1 MNSLR
6 AEMDQILTETRQEA
20 IVETLKVKAW
30 RENSRPDEG
39 IQLLE
44 RMAAGPPSSSHFDW
58 PSLGLSTKSSAPM
71 SRTQSAVLKAVNQM
85 DPHRRSRLLELSQ
98 AAKKERCCSRE
109 AQRQTDVEVCAR
121 APLFLLQ
128 ALKMFLKLLAFLV
141 VPGIALPEDDHALT
155 RDDECSDDK
164 TCSVQALQMRHS
176 KSTLLDEDESQD
188 ACSGAGE
195 LPSSDD
201 LCYTGSFL
209 VEKFFVKLSK
219 QTATSGSVDLQAVGP
234 KATTCNGAQYQQ
246 SGSDITVED
255 TTDCGLVPGTD
266 YTVKYCSNQDEI
278 VVHMLKP
285 MDVSV
290 VLSRTPCAEA
300 KPQLQALLEEHAV
313 SESERGCSSYGTFPR
328 GGVCYSGA
336 FLVESLYAR
345 VVTQGAHHG
354 YVNMKAVGPKHG
366 QCYHAGYSQHGQ
378 YISVNA
384 AKCGLSGMSYTIRY
398 CPDQD
403 VINLQITAPLAGN
416 VVMRRSGCSGVLLEE
431 SQAIAEPVL
440 PSPMG
445 FRPPSWVQDLLKAST
460 QALVEEHAVSES
472 ERGCSGYGTFPRGG
486 VCYSGAFLVESLYA
500 RVVTQG
506 AHHGYV
512 NMKAV
517 GPKHGQCYHAGYS
530 QHGQYIS
537 VNAAKCGLS
546 GMSYTIRYCPDQD
559 VINLQIT
566 APLAG
571 NVVMRRSG
579 CSGVL
584 LEESQAIAEPV
595 PPSPVA
601 VQPPS
606 WMQNGVSTAVAC
618 SGEKALPKDSELCYQ
633 GTLLVETL
641 SVRVLEHTENGG
653 TVNMKAVGPQH
664 GECKGAV
671 FHQSGSNLTIN
682 DAKGCGLDGAEYK
695 VQYCSDQDQVVV
707 RFVKPMQVDVALARA
722 KCEASLA

>member
-1 MNSLR
+1 
-6 AEMDQILTETRQEA
+6 
-20 IVETLKVKAW
+20 
-30 RENSRPDEG
+30 
-39 IQLLE
+39 
-44 RMAAGPPSSSHFDW
+44 
-58 PSLGLSTKSSAPM
+58 
-71 SRTQSAVLKAVNQM
+71 
-85 DPHRRSRLLELSQ
+85 
-98 AAKKERCCSRE
+98 
-109 AQRQTDVEVCAR
+109 
-121 APLFLLQ
+121 
-128 ALKMFLKLLAFLV
+128 MFLKLLAFLV
-141 VPGIALPEDDHALT
+141 VPGLALPEDDHALA
-155 RDDECSDDK
+155 RDDECSSDK
-164 TCSVQALQMRHS
+164 TCSVQALQMRRS
-176 KSTLLDEDESQD
+176 KGTLLDED
-188 ACSGAGE
+188 ACSGTGE

-201 LCYTGSFL
+201 LCYTGAFL

-234 KATTCNGAQYQQ
+234 KTTTCNGAQFQQ

-300 KPQLQALLEEHAV
+300 KPQLQALMQEHAV
-313 SESERGCSSYGTFPR
+313 SESERGCSGYGTFPR

-366 QCYHAGYSQHGQ
+366 QCFGAGYSQHGQ

-445 FRPPSWVQDLLKAST
+445 LRPPSWVQDLLKAST

-517 GPKHGQCYHAGYS
+517 GPKHGQCFGAGYS

-595 PPSPVA
+595 LPSPVA

-618 SGEKALPKDSELCYQ
+618 SGEKALPSDSELCYQ

>member
-1 MNSLR
+1 
-6 AEMDQILTETRQEA
+6 
-20 IVETLKVKAW
+20 
-30 RENSRPDEG
+30 
-39 IQLLE
+39 
-44 RMAAGPPSSSHFDW
+44 
-58 PSLGLSTKSSAPM
+58 
-71 SRTQSAVLKAVNQM
+71 
-85 DPHRRSRLLELSQ
+85 
-98 AAKKERCCSRE
+98 
-109 AQRQTDVEVCAR
+109 
-121 APLFLLQ
+121 
-128 ALKMFLKLLAFLV
+128 MFLKLLGVLV
-141 VPGIALPEDDHALT
+141 VPGFALPEDDHALA
-155 RDDECSDDK
+155 RDDECSSDK

-176 KSTLLDEDESQD
+176 KNMDED

-234 KATTCNGAQYQQ
+234 KTTTCNGAQFQQ

-300 KPQLQALLEEHAV
+300 KPQLQALM
-313 SESERGCSSYGTFPR
+313 
-328 GGVCYSGA
+328 
-336 FLVESLYAR
+336 
-345 VVTQGAHHG
+345 Q
-354 YVNMKAVGPKHG
+354 
-366 QCYHAGYSQHGQ
+366 
-378 YISVNA
+378 
-384 AKCGLSGMSYTIRY
+384 
-398 CPDQD
+398 
-403 VINLQITAPLAGN
+403 
-416 VVMRRSGCSGVLLEE
+416 
-431 SQAIAEPVL
+431 
-440 PSPMG
+440 
-445 FRPPSWVQDLLKAST
+445 
-460 QALVEEHAVSES
+460 EHAVSES

-517 GPKHGQCYHAGYS
+517 GAKHGQCFGAGYS

-546 GMSYTIRYCPDQD
+546 GMTYTIRYCPDQD

-584 LEESQAIAEPV
+584 LEESQVIAEPV
-595 PPSPVA
+595 LPSPVA

-618 SGEKALPKDSELCYQ
+618 SGERALPSDSELCYQ

-653 TVNMKAVGPQH
+653 TVNIKAVGPQH